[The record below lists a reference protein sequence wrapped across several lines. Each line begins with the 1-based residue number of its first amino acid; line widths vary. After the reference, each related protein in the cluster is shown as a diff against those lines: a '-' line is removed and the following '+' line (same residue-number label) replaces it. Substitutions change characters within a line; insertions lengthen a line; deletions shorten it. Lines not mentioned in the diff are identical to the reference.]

1 MANRNSG
8 LKKGLLAAFLLPC
21 VLFAGAFGL
30 ARLAE
35 PLSSPDLAQKPQAL
49 RAGTVS
55 PDGKLYVSFRND
67 GAAELRGEDG
77 ALISLVQGQGSPV
90 AAAGFS
96 ADGTQLLLVDAA
108 GKGLTIDTSHAA
120 LAHRASVAVDKS
132 ALRTLAAHRLGPP
145 ARFMATLEWN
155 AAPWSAA
162 RGITDRSR
170 VAPVKPDWLRPA
182 PGTFFRDC
190 ADCPE
195 MVVIAPGRFMMG
207 SPEGEE
213 GRSDDEGPQ
222 REIILAGQLAV
233 ARFEVTVA
241 QFRLFAAETGL
252 GGEGCFEI
260 DATGGSFTEVAEA
273 SWARP
278 GFDQDGGHP
287 VSCVSWDDAQAF
299 IDWLN
304 RRTGLSGRPDAYRL
318 LSEAE
323 WEYAA
328 RAGTLTPYSFGSDA
342 ALGCGHMNGAD
353 AAVKR
358 AYPDWTAAECD
369 DGFVNTS
376 PAGSFAPNAFGLYDM
391 HGNVWEWTSDCWA
404 DDYSSGQPV
413 EGAAFTNASC
423 STRVVR
429 GGSWS
434 SSPRGLRSALRY
446 GYSPDNRFAYLGF
459 RIARALPD

>member
-1 MANRNSG
+1 MTGRA
-8 LKKGLLAAFLLPC
+8 KGFFFILLVTGALAAGTL
-21 VLFAGAFGL
+21 GL
-30 ARLAE
+30 SRLAV
-35 PLSSPDLAQKPQAL
+35 PLSSPDPAPKPQAL
-49 RAGTVS
+49 RAGTIS
-55 PDGKLYVSFRND
+55 PDGKLHVSLRND
-67 GAAELRGEDG
+67 GAAELRGADG
-77 ALISLVQGQGSPV
+77 TLISLVQGQGEPV

-96 ADGTQLLLVDAA
+96 ADGTQLRLVDAA

-120 LAHRASVAVDKS
+120 LAHRASVAVDKG
-132 ALRTLAAHRLGPP
+132 ALRTFAADRLGPP
-145 ARFMATLEWN
+145 ARFLAGLEWN
-155 AAPWSAA
+155 AAPWSPA

-195 MVVIAPGRFMMG
+195 MVVIPPGRFMMG
-207 SPEGEE
+207 SPESEE
-213 GRSDDEGPQ
+213 GRFDDEGPQ
-222 REIILAGQLAV
+222 REVTLTGQLAV

-241 QFRLFAAETGL
+241 QFRLFAAETGRA
-252 GGEGCFEI
+252 GQGCFQLDE
-260 DATGGSFTEVAEA
+260 AGGNFTEVAEA

-278 GFDQDGGHP
+278 GFDQDGDHP

-328 RAGTLTPYSFGSDA
+328 RAGTRTPYSFGSDPA
-342 ALGCGHMNGAD
+342 RGCGHMNGAD
-353 AAVKR
+353 AALKR
-358 AYPDWTAAECD
+358 AYPDLSAADCD

-376 PAGSFAPNAFGLYDM
+376 PAGSFAPSAFGLHDM
-391 HGNVWEWTSDCWA
+391 YGNVWEWTEDCWA

-413 EGAAFTNASC
+413 DGAAFTTPSC
-423 STRVVR
+423 SNRVNR
-429 GGSWS
+429 GGSWDNT
-434 SSPRGLRSALRY
+434 PRGLRSAVRVRNAP
-446 GYSPDNRFAYLGF
+446 GSRGDNLGF
-459 RIARALPD
+459 RLVRALPG